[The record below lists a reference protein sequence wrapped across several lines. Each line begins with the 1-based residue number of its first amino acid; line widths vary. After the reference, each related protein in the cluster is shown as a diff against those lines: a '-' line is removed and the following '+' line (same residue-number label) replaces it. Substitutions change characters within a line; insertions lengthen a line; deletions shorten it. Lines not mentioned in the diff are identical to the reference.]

1 MLTTWRQCCCVSP
14 AAICLAVAELWLT
27 QKLAFQV
34 IARGRQWSDAVDW
47 RTSLTHL
54 APAQAYIIAAV
65 RSARGKVKGCRHE
78 TERTFTTLFQGFEMP
93 SPKLTLWQ
101 KLGRNCYSQG
111 LVYWQSSIRVQ
122 ADLFEQVSIRHIA
135 TRHDNQMHTYRKP
148 ATALE
153 VILATML
160 AS

>member
-78 TERTFTTLFQGFEMP
+78 TERTFTTLFRVLRCPHP
-93 SPKLTLWQ
+93 SSRFGKN
-101 KLGRNCYSQG
+101 LGG
-111 LVYWQSSIRVQ
+111 T
-122 ADLFEQVSIRHIA
+122 A
-135 TRHDNQMHTYRKP
+135 TVRG
-148 ATALE
+148 
-153 VILATML
+153 
-160 AS
+160 